1 VSAQDELTAMAG
13 HTQLSSV
20 DGQAGRLAIR
30 GYSIEELAGRAG
42 YEEAAYLLWHGE
54 LPDAP
59 ALAAFAGELAS
70 RRALHPA
77 SLALL
82 KACAGERVAPMDA
95 IGMAAGTLGLGVA
108 LDDAPLAIV
117 ARFPTL
123 VAACWRLLNGH
134 APVAPRADLGHAANY
149 LYMLDGR
156 MPGAGRVKAIETYLV
171 TLIDHGISAS
181 TFAARV
187 IMSTQSDVVAAVAGA
202 VGALKGPLHG
212 GAPGPTLQMV
222 LDIGSPDR
230 VESCLRDRLARGER
244 LMGFGHRDYK
254 VRDPRADVLA
264 AAAEAVYQAE
274 QNMATYT
281 LARRVEE
288 VAVRLLAEH
297 KPGRRLYAN
306 VEFYASLLMHGAGL
320 PAELFT
326 PTFAVARAAGW
337 VAHCLEQQRA
347 NRMLQPQT
355 LYTGPLGRRWVPI
368 DQRPAA
374 RGTELP

>member
-1 VSAQDELTAMAG
+1 MSGRDELTAMMGA
-13 HTQLSSV
+13 TQLSSV
-20 DGQAGRLAIR
+20 DGLAGRLAIR
-30 GYSIEELAGRAG
+30 GYPIEELAGRAT
-42 YEEAAYLLWHGE
+42 YEEAAYLLWQGD

-59 ALAAFAGELAS
+59 ALSAFSRALAA

-82 KACAGERVAPMDA
+82 KACAGERVTPMDA
-95 IGMAAGTLGLGVA
+95 VGMAAGTLGLGVA
-108 LDDAPLAIV
+108 PDDAPMTLV

-123 VAACWRLLNGH
+123 VAAYWRLVNGH
-134 APVAPRADLGHAANY
+134 EPIAPRADLGHAANY
-149 LYMLDGR
+149 LYMLDGQA
-156 MPGAGRVKAIETYLV
+156 PNAGRVRAIETYLV

-187 IMSTQSDVVAAVAGA
+187 IISTQSDVVAAVAGA

-212 GAPGPTLQMV
+212 GAPGPTLRMV
-222 LDIGSPDR
+222 LEIGSPER
-230 VESCLRDRLARGER
+230 VESCLRERLARGER

-254 VRDPRADVLA
+254 VRDPRCDALA
-264 AAAEAVYQAE
+264 AAAEAMYQAK
-274 QNMATYT
+274 QDMATWA

-288 VAVRLLAEH
+288 VAVRLLEEH
-297 KPGRRLYAN
+297 KPGRRLRAN
-306 VEFYASLLMHGAGL
+306 VEFYASLLLHGVGL

-347 NRMLQPQT
+347 GRMIQPQT
-355 LYTGPLGRRWVPI
+355 VYTGPSGRRWVAP
-368 DQRPAA
+368 DQRPA
-374 RGTELP
+374 GG

>member
-1 VSAQDELTAMAG
+1 MQDELTTIAG

-20 DGQAGRLAIR
+20 DGLAGRLAIR
-30 GYSIEELAGRAG
+30 GYPIEELAGRVA

-59 ALAAFAGELAS
+59 ALSAFAGALAS

-77 SLALL
+77 SLELL
-82 KACAGERVAPMDA
+82 RACAAERVAPMDA
-95 IGMAAGTLGLGVA
+95 IGMAAGTLGLGIA
-108 LDDAPLAIV
+108 PEDAPMALV
-117 ARFPTL
+117 ARFPAL
-123 VAACWRLLNGH
+123 VAACWRLLNGL
-134 APVAPRADLGHAANY
+134 APIEPRPDLGHAANY
-149 LYMLDGR
+149 LHMLDGR
-156 MPGAGRVKAIETYLV
+156 MPGAGRVKAVETYLV

-187 IMSTQSDVVAAVAGA
+187 IISTQSDVIAAVAGA
-202 VGALKGPLHG
+202 IGALKGPLHG
-212 GAPGPTLQMV
+212 GAPGPTLRMM
-222 LDIGSPDR
+222 LEIGSPDR

-254 VRDPRADVLA
+254 VRDPRCGVLA
-264 AAAEAVYQAE
+264 AAAVYQAE
-274 QNMATYT
+274 GDMATYA
-281 LARRVEE
+281 LARQVEE

-297 KPGRRLYAN
+297 KPGRRLCAN

-326 PTFAVARAAGW
+326 PTFAIARAAGW

-355 LYTGPLGRRWVPI
+355 VYTGPLGRRWVPI
-368 DQRPAA
+368 EQR
-374 RGTELP
+374 LPKAG

>member
-1 VSAQDELTAMAG
+1 MSAQDELTTIVRQ
-13 HTQLSSV
+13 TQLSSV
-20 DGQAGRLAIR
+20 DGEAGRLAIR
-30 GYSIEELAGRAG
+30 GYPIEELAGRAT

-59 ALAAFAGELAS
+59 ALSAFAGELAS

-77 SLALL
+77 SLELL
-82 KACAGERVAPMDA
+82 KACAGERVTPMDA
-95 IGMAAGTLGLGVA
+95 IGMAVGTLGLGVA
-108 LDDAPLAIV
+108 QDDAPMTLV

-123 VAACWRLLNGH
+123 VAAYWRLLNGH
-134 APVAPRADLGHAANY
+134 DPIAPRADLGHTANY
-149 LYMLDGR
+149 LYMLDGQL
-156 MPGAGRVKAIETYLV
+156 PNAGRVKAVETYLV

-212 GAPGPTLQMV
+212 GAPGPTLRMV
-222 LDIGSPDR
+222 LEIGRPER
-230 VESCLRDRLARGER
+230 VESSLRDRLARGER

-254 VRDPRADVLA
+254 VRDPRCDVLA
-264 AAAEAVYQAE
+264 AAAQAVYQA
-274 QNMATYT
+274 QQDMATYA

-288 VAVRLLAEH
+288 VAVRLLAAH

-337 VAHCLEQQRA
+337 VAHCLEQRRA

-355 LYTGPLGRRWVPI
+355 VYTGPQGRRWIPLEY
-368 DQRPAA
+368 RPAA
-374 RGTELP
+374 RRTELS